1 MHLIITS
8 VDAFIFTMYED
19 SVAMR
24 CVIVSKSYQTKTL
37 HLTNVIKISSF
48 FFCHKT
54 NVIKINI

>member
-37 HLTNVIKISSF
+37 HLINVIKISSF
-48 FFCHKT
+48 FFVT
-54 NVIKINI
+54 RLM